1 MTPPLYRH
9 IFEVQKMDKDA
20 KIYVAGHRG
29 LVGSAI
35 LRRLKIDGYS
45 NIVTRTH
52 NELDLCIQADVSSFF
67 ASEKPEYVFL
77 AAAKVGGIGA
87 NRKNPYNFLYDNI
100 MIQNNIIN
108 ESVKQGV
115 RKIIFLGSS
124 CIYPKDCL
132 QPMREESLLTG
143 ELEPT
148 NEGYALAKIIG
159 LRSLQYLHAEKN
171 IDSLLLMPC
180 NLYGINDDFSA
191 ENSHVMAALVK
202 KFVDATISGQEE
214 VICWG
219 TGSARREFLN
229 VDDMVDAIFLL
240 LSNNPYGTQIINI
253 GSGSDVTIKE
263 LAEIV
268 AKLTGYTGRITWDRT
283 KPDGMIRKCMDV
295 TKIKKLGFLPQ
306 IDLNTGIK
314 IMIDIYKKRV
324 ATD

>member
-1 MTPPLYRH
+1 
-9 IFEVQKMDKDA
+9 
-20 KIYVAGHRG
+20 
-29 LVGSAI
+29 
-35 LRRLKIDGYS
+35 
-45 NIVTRTH
+45 
-52 NELDLCIQADVSSFF
+52 
-67 ASEKPEYVFL
+67 
-77 AAAKVGGIGA
+77 
-87 NRKNPYNFLYDNI
+87 
-100 MIQNNIIN
+100 
-108 ESVKQGV
+108 
-115 RKIIFLGSS
+115 
-124 CIYPKDCL
+124 
-132 QPMREESLLTG
+132 
-143 ELEPT
+143 
-148 NEGYALAKIIG
+148 
-159 LRSLQYLHAEKN
+159 
-171 IDSLLLMPC
+171 
-180 NLYGINDDFSA
+180 
-191 ENSHVMAALVK
+191 MAALVK